1 MYLLYLNIM
10 SNRIIRTL
18 NKKDYNN
25 GYLQLLEQD
34 FNIESKKLSFN
45 DFTNFV
51 DKLNI
56 NHQVFVIYN
65 DSKDYKKVYGSATVF
80 IENKIIHQFGK
91 VAHIEDVII
100 DNENRGKGFGKLLI
114 QECIEYAKLQ
124 NCYKVILNC
133 SSKNIPF
140 YEKNG
145 FIKKE
150 YEMALYF

>member
-1 MYLLYLNIM
+1 M
-10 SNRIIRTL
+10 SNCIIRTL
-18 NKKDYNN
+18 NKKDYDN

-34 FNIESKKLSFN
+34 FNIESKKISFN

-51 DKLNI
+51 DKLNM
-56 NHQVFVIYN
+56 NHQVFVICN
-65 DSKDYKKVYGSATVF
+65 DIKDYKKVYGSATVL

-114 QECIEYAKLQ
+114 QECIKYAKLQ